1 MENTVDGI
9 RGPLNIAE
17 ENIRNH
23 GDTPQNKN
31 YKSTNPKLKGH
42 QAQKVKLYQD
52 TS

>member
-31 YKSTNPKLKGH
+31 
-42 QAQKVKLYQD
+42 
-52 TS
+52 